1 MAVEAGPDPEAT
13 VATLRAVDARNV
25 PGAQTGDAYEQLAAE
40 LFGFL
45 VRTVRDPEAAADL
58 LADLFTRLLLEERRG
73 QWPDRPRGW
82 LYRVA
87 TNLAMSRGRH
97 LQVVARVDRALRGRY
112 EEPRGSSPEVE
123 LLRRERTTDLERA
136 LGQLPIDAR
145 TALLLAAQ
153 GFDGRAI
160 SLEIGRTE
168 VATRALLCRSRVRLR
183 TLLREVEP

>member
-1 MAVEAGPDPEAT
+1 MTDTSGRSGRPMAVEAGPDPEAT

-97 LQVVARVDRALRGRY
+97 LQVVARVDRALRS
-112 EEPRGSSPEVE
+112 EE
-123 LLRRERTTDLERA
+123 RRVGKE
-136 LGQLPIDAR
+136 
-145 TALLLAAQ
+145 
-153 GFDGRAI
+153 
-160 SLEIGRTE
+160 
-168 VATRALLCRSRVRLR
+168 CRSGWGQYV
-183 TLLREVEP
+183 VKKKA

>member
-1 MAVEAGPDPEAT
+1 MA
-13 VATLRAVDARNV
+13 VATLRVADARNV
-25 PGAQTGDAYEQLAAE
+25 PGAQTGDAYEQLAPE

-73 QWPDRPRGW
+73 RWPDQPRGW

-87 TNLAMSRGRH
+87 TNLATSRGRH
-97 LQVVARVDRALRGRY
+97 LQVVARVDQVLRGRY
-112 EEPRGSSPEVE
+112 EEPRQSSPDLE
-123 LLRRERTTDLERA
+123 LLRQERTGDIDRA

-160 SLEIGRTE
+160 SREIGRSE
-168 VATRALLCRSRVRLR
+168 VATRALLCRSRIRLR
-183 TLLREVEP
+183 TLLREVER